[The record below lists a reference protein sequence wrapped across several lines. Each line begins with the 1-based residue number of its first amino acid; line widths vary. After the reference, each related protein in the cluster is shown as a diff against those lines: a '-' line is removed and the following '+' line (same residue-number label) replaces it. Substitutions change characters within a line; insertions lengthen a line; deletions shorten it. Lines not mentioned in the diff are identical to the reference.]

1 MHPHIYGAGNE
12 IRTRDFNL
20 GKVALYRWTIPAYFW
35 RPGRDSNPRPPAWQ
49 AGILTSWTTRPHK
62 KWWDQQGSNLWPP
75 ACKAGALPAEL
86 WSRDNKNG
94 AGEGD
99 RTLTAGLEGR
109 NSTIELHPHKLVTH
123 RGIEPLLPPWK
134 GGVLT
139 AWPMS
144 HDIKF
149 TGCGGR
155 TWTSDLRVMSP
166 TSCQLLHSAMLNMVP
181 KTGIEP
187 VREYKSRRILSPVRL
202 PVPPLRQLG
211 SKGGT
216 RTLSL
221 SVNSRVLHH
230 WATLEHYVAT
240 SYSPR
245 RLPTKYHQR
254 LGA

>member
-1 MHPHIYGAGNE
+1 MHPRYSGAGNE

-49 AGILTSWTTRPHK
+49 AGILTSWTTRPHF

-86 WSRDNKNG
+86 WSHLIWSGWRGSNPHSW
-94 AGEGD
+94 
-99 RTLTAGLEGR
+99 LGR
-109 NSTIELHPHKLVTH
+109 PELYHWATPAKLVTH

-166 TSCQLLHSAMLNMVP
+166 TSCQLLHSA
-181 KTGIEP
+181 
-187 VREYKSRRILSPVRL
+187 ILL
-202 PVPPLRQLG
+202 
-211 SKGGT
+211 
-216 RTLSL
+216 
-221 SVNSRVLHH
+221 
-230 WATLEHYVAT
+230 
-240 SYSPR
+240 
-245 RLPTKYHQR
+245 
-254 LGA
+254 

>member
-1 MHPHIYGAGNE
+1 MIGVEPTTCWLQVSCSAIEPHQQ
-12 IRTRDFNL
+12 NL
-20 GKVALYRWTIPAYFW
+20 YKLLW

-62 KWWDQQGSNLWPP
+62 NL
-75 ACKAGALPAEL
+75 
-86 WSRDNKNG
+86 NG
-94 AGEGD
+94 GTNRA
-99 RTLTAGLEGR
+99 RTCDPLLVRQVLSQLSYGP
-109 NSTIELHPHKLVTH
+109 ILVTH

-202 PVPPLRQLG
+202 PVPPLRQLWLQG
-211 SKGGT
+211 RDSNPQPIG
-216 RTLSL
+216 
-221 SVNSRVLHH
+221 
-230 WATLEHYVAT
+230 
-240 SYSPR
+240 
-245 RLPTKYHQR
+245 
-254 LGA
+254 